1 MCGKRWSRDGDRRY
15 SGPGFQW
22 PLAPPD
28 ECPSSCPPRPRPS
41 GSGFHFPHLTWGNP
55 RAGTSPPG
63 RPRLRLFIPHPRHT
77 FSALHSPPRKGT
89 HRSGAPAQAPAQPC
103 RMASGCPLEGSRAG
117 CCPVSLLLFQELLS
131 PLFWEVFMR
140 GQRVTPPLPSLP
152 SPLRGRGGEP
162 SPGNHL
168 CATPAAFSLAL
179 SCSCLVGAPG
189 GQGGAGC
196 RQGGQEGPC
205 PVSTLPTFS
214 LSQGPPKGQRWELGA
229 STLRILASRS
239 NPHFLAQTLTSCTY
253 PLGGNL
259 DIDVFLLTPEPQPTL
274 SGLSPDPKPCLCLP
288 G

>member
-1 MCGKRWSRDGDRRY
+1 MDIWKWEEEVGGGRLRERGRWLQECDQRA
-15 SGPGFQW
+15 GPGRGDFQCGSSLPPSLRHSLLGLASHQSPP
-22 PLAPPD
+22 PLLPQAAPSPAQTGLSARLPPD

-152 SPLRGRGGEP
+152 SPLRGQRWGAQPWKPPLCYP
-162 SPGNHL
+162 SSFQFGFEL
-168 CATPAAFSLAL
+168 QL
-179 SCSCLVGAPG
+179 PG
-189 GQGGAGC
+189 GGPRGPGG
-196 RQGGQEGPC
+196 
-205 PVSTLPTFS
+205 
-214 LSQGPPKGQRWELGA
+214 
-229 STLRILASRS
+229 
-239 NPHFLAQTLTSCTY
+239 
-253 PLGGNL
+253 
-259 DIDVFLLTPEPQPTL
+259 
-274 SGLSPDPKPCLCLP
+274 SGV
-288 G
+288 

>member
-1 MCGKRWSRDGDRRY
+1 MGKPQGWNFPSWPPQVKPLYPPPQAHIFCTAQSSPQRHTQEWGPS
-15 SGPGFQW
+15 SGPGPALQNGLW
-22 PLAPPD
+22 LSRGGQQGGVLPCLLAP
-28 ECPSSCPPRPRPS
+28 
-41 GSGFHFPHLTWGNP
+41 LP
-55 RAGTSPPG
+55 RASVSSLLGGVHEGTEGGPTPA
-63 RPRLRLFIPHPRHT
+63 L
-77 FSALHSPPRKGT
+77 SALPI
-89 HRSGAPAQAPAQPC
+89 
-103 RMASGCPLEGSRAG
+103 EG
-117 CCPVSLLLFQELLS
+117 
-131 PLFWEVFMR
+131 
-140 GQRVTPPLPSLP
+140 
-152 SPLRGRGGEP
+152 GRGGEP

-259 DIDVFLLTPEPQPTL
+259 DIDVFHLTPEPQPTL